1 MPAIQTETKKNLYR
15 RIYNLSESE
24 ALQLT
29 NYLDELSG
37 LELNANLPAET
48 LLAIDDAESGRTEDI
63 SLSEL
68 KAQLD
73 AIN

>member
-1 MPAIQTETKKNLYR
+1 MSAIQTATKKNLYR

-68 KAQLD
+68 KAQLG

>member
-1 MPAIQTETKKNLYR
+1 MSAIQTATKKNLYR

-37 LELNANLPAET
+37 FELNANLPAET

>member
-1 MPAIQTETKKNLYR
+1 MSAIQTATKKNLYR